1 MKFTEIKKKVYLVM
15 NIWTV
20 TEQQK
25 YKDTVKLKSIFQDS
39 VEIEILLCLMMP
51 PFWYR

>member
-1 MKFTEIKKKVYLVM
+1 M

-25 YKDTVKLKSIFQDS
+25 YKGTVELKFIFQDS
-39 VEIEILLCLMMP
+39 VEIEILPCLMMP